1 MNTMELNV
9 AMIRNSATAK
19 SMSDVIK
26 KSHVSFNKKRCG
38 DVPFDVNEVKAIA
51 AALSLTI
58 EQVNDIFFD
67 NDLPNGNKLP
77 DNSASSVPDG
87 NANDH

>member
-9 AMIRNSATAK
+9 AMMRNNFNAK
-19 SMSDVIK
+19 KMADVIQ

-38 DVPFDVNEVKAIA
+38 DIPFDVNEVKSIA
-51 AALSLTI
+51 SALSLTL

-67 NDLPNGNKLP
+67 NYLPLGN
-77 DNSASSVPDG
+77 
-87 NANDH
+87 